1 MMTLTYAA
9 RPTAMIYPIVSAR
22 ACFLQHIPCRC
33 CRPGI
38 NGVLGPYTCYQ
49 TPPPFSQYT
58 MAPPSNRPMHSPM
71 PPTEIDFLFTGARR
85 GLVVRSSLIGRC
97 VGTDKIM
104 GAAHPLRTWA
114 YIRPAP
120 PWSMVREHERRA
132 HGHFSSV
139 NYTCIGPMS

>member
-38 NGVLGPYTCYQ
+38 NGVLGPYLLPDPSALLPVYYGT
-49 TPPPFSQYT
+49 
-58 MAPPSNRPMHSPM
+58 PSNRLMHSPM

-85 GLVVRSSLIGRC
+85 GLVVRSVLIGRC

-104 GAAHPLRTWA
+104 GAAHPLRSWA

-139 NYTCIGPMS
+139 NFTCIGSMF